1 MIQRLAIMVLAL
13 ATLGAP
19 AAAAEKN
26 AAALKLGV
34 DRPGEREFIRDDA
47 HLLNDADRAKT
58 QELANKLLSDK
69 VVPVIVVTI
78 DSMAARGGEGLSI
91 ETFAR
96 VLFDQ
101 WGIGQA
107 TINTRAW
114 NRGILVLVSKGDRKA
129 WIALG
134 GGWAHEKDAV
144 VQTIVTKQMIP
155 RFKAGDY
162 SAGLLAAVVAL
173 DAMARD
179 VALPAGPTDWRGVTI
194 LIVFAALL
202 VFTVVSLVRRGAGGW
217 AWLLWGI
224 VFGVLGY
231 VIYTAMTSSR
241 SGGGFSGGSFGGGSS
256 GGGGAGGSW

>member
-1 MIQRLAIMVLAL
+1 MDQ
-13 ATLGAP
+13 
-19 AAAAEKN
+19 
-26 AAALKLGV
+26 
-34 DRPGEREFIRDDA
+34 
-47 HLLNDADRAKT
+47 LLDF
-58 QELANKLLSDK
+58 
-69 VVPVIVVTI
+69 
-78 DSMAARGGEGLSI
+78 
-91 ETFAR
+91 FAR
-96 VLFDQ
+96 LFDTSSWPPRWHCGQ
-101 WGIGQA
+101 WTDFHG
-107 TINTRAW
+107 W
-114 NRGILVLVSKGDRKA
+114 LY
-129 WIALG
+129 IASDVAIWAV
-134 GGWAHEKDAV
+134 WAHEKDAV

-202 VFTVVSLVRRGAGGW
+202 VFTVVSLIRRGASGW
-217 AWLLWGI
+217 AWVLWGV

-256 GGGGAGGSW
+256 GGGGAGGAW